1 MDVDIAQVQYFV
13 ELITETGDIY
23 ELDNA
28 IQTLAWEEQ
37 EGQLAQKA
45 TITLSS
51 HSTENGA
58 LIRSLLKI
66 NRIIRIHADWGAGVK
81 KLFEGTI
88 WEWQYS
94 RSAKQD
100 HSIVIYDPMIR
111 LQQSKDFY
119 YFSAGMSTPAI
130 LNAICG
136 EWGVT
141 VDYQWSQQITH
152 EKKVF
157 NCETVSDMIIKLLE
171 EVRQQT
177 GTQYAV
183 IYKDGKLVIED
194 YGTNTDV
201 YLFDYPAT
209 ISTSDKLSMNNLVTR
224 VKILG
229 KADDNGRSSV
239 EAVIDGNL
247 DFGVLQEVIRRD
259 DDKDIGKAKT
269 EAEQTLKER
278 GKPEE
283 SIMVT
288 SADLPFLRKGDAV
301 EMQAGNLSGIF
312 CVLGVSHNATTKQM
326 TMTLM
331 RQPVAAATGGKK
343 QEEQKQDTGFKK
355 GDAIILNGPVYVDS
369 YGNGKGRTFTNY
381 KSTITI
387 VAPLDRPC
395 PYHVGGIGWVYP
407 NEITKA

>member
-45 TITLSS
+45 TITISS

-66 NRIIRIHADWGAGVK
+66 NRIIRIHANWGAGVQ

-100 HSIVIYDPMIR
+100 HSIIVYDPMIR

-152 EKKVF
+152 EKK
-157 NCETVSDMIIKLLE
+157 E
-171 EVRQQT
+171 
-177 GTQYAV
+177 
-183 IYKDGKLVIED
+183 
-194 YGTNTDV
+194 
-201 YLFDYPAT
+201 
-209 ISTSDKLSMNNLVTR
+209 
-224 VKILG
+224 
-229 KADDNGRSSV
+229 
-239 EAVIDGNL
+239 
-247 DFGVLQEVIRRD
+247 
-259 DDKDIGKAKT
+259 IGKST
-269 EAEQTLKER
+269 RLN
-278 GKPEE
+278 
-283 SIMVT
+283 S
-288 SADLPFLRKGDAV
+288 
-301 EMQAGNLSGIF
+301 
-312 CVLGVSHNATTKQM
+312 SH
-326 TMTLM
+326 
-331 RQPVAAATGGKK
+331 
-343 QEEQKQDTGFKK
+343 
-355 GDAIILNGPVYVDS
+355 
-369 YGNGKGRTFTNY
+369 
-381 KSTITI
+381 
-387 VAPLDRPC
+387 
-395 PYHVGGIGWVYP
+395 
-407 NEITKA
+407 